1 MADDGEDMGAIV
13 ILIVVVCCVFSC
25 IIGLLIWANGG
36 PEKLG
41 LTRAQVEAGIAGI
54 EFTKAIPPNV
64 VLNEWVGSGSYSYNK
79 ILNAATINPSNL
91 GSPISGK
98 TQDQCDS
105 LCHGATG
112 CYGYTIDGD
121 KCQLKNNVTL
131 VRFQPGASNLYA
143 SQDIGGILY
152 EHFPYKKIDLGEP
165 ELWTFKGQFAD
176 AVANCHSTD
185 TCKGFTWNGATS
197 STMYA
202 TAVTAVDGGT
212 AGTGHTYTRRDSLPT
227 FISFPNQSYSDS
239 PDETKTMNP
248 AWAQEQPFN
257 PTSDADYFVT
267 WRNGW
272 DAGTDAYGEA
282 SRTAN
287 TITVQNLAQCQNAC
301 VANTWCGSFVVNT
314 AGTQCYM
321 RHGASP
327 KSFPDVDSGGNPC
340 IPYSDGAAINCRCGV
355 QSGGLT
361 CKAFTAARE
370 GTSDSSKNTYVRKQP
385 PLGLFCAGSCK
396 NDPEC
401 RVATYKP
408 SSGECKIYRSLPR
421 TKVPNDSSSNTV
433 WMVDYFPG

>member
-1 MADDGEDMGAIV
+1 MDNDGDGGAIV
-13 ILIVVVCCVFSC
+13 ILLVIVCCVFSC
-25 IIGLLIWANGG
+25 IIGLLVWAAGG

-41 LTRAQVEAGIAGI
+41 LTTAQVDAAVAGVQ
-54 EFTKAIPPNV
+54 FTRAIPPNV
-64 VLNEWVGSGSYSYNK
+64 VLSDVHGIGSYSYNH
-79 ILNAATINPSNL
+79 ILNAATINPSDM

-98 TQDQCDS
+98 TADQCDS
-105 LCHGATG
+105 LCHSTSG

-143 SQDIGGILY
+143 SQDVGGILY
-152 EHFPYKKIDLGEP
+152 EHFPYQKVDLKEP
-165 ELWTFKGQFAD
+165 QLWTFNGQFAD
-176 AVANCHSTD
+176 AVANCHAAS
-185 TCKGFTWNGATS
+185 TCKGFTWDGGTS

-202 TAVTAVDGGT
+202 AVTALNGDT
-212 AGTGHTYTRRDSLPT
+212 AGSGHTYVRRDSLPT
-227 FISFPNQSYSDS
+227 FISFSNQSYSDS
-239 PDETKTMNP
+239 PDETKTTNP

-257 PTSDADYFVT
+257 PHTDADYFVT
-267 WRNGW
+267 WQNGW

-301 VANTWCGSFVVNT
+301 VANTWCGSFVINT
-314 AGTQCYM
+314 AGTQCYL

-327 KSFPDVDSGGNPC
+327 KSFPDLDDSGNTC
-340 IPYSDGAAINCRCGV
+340 VPYSDGAAVNCRCGL
-355 QSGGLT
+355 QSGSLT
-361 CKAFTAARE
+361 SCKSFTPART
-370 GTSDSSKNTYVRKQP
+370 GTSDSSKNTYVKKQP
-385 PLGLFCAGSCK
+385 PLALFCAGSCK

-408 SSGECKIYRSLPR
+408 SSGECKIYRKLPSGK
-421 TKVPNDSSSNTV
+421 TTDPSSNTV